1 MSAVDIEQNAFDI
14 LWAVQL
20 SARYHM
26 RRQAFFE
33 RWSRVTAATGV
44 LFGSTA
50 ITSAFAA
57 THIPTWLTALT
68 GALVAVASTVDLVV
82 GTASMAR
89 KHEELRKRFL
99 QLEAKI
105 RRCLEPTAETCALWT
120 DERLAIE
127 FDEPPIYNG
136 LALLCYD
143 ELARATRGVRDRV
156 RVLPFVRLTAQ
167 WHRWDRP
174 VEELTA

>member
-1 MSAVDIEQNAFDI
+1 MTDETIEQQAFDT

-20 SARYHM
+20 SSRYHM

-50 ITSAFAA
+50 IAGAFTAA
-57 THIPTWLTALT
+57 HMPAWITAVT
-68 GALVAVASTVDLVV
+68 GAMVAVASTVDLVV
-82 GTASMAR
+82 GTAMMAR
-89 KHEELRKRFL
+89 KHEDLRKRFL
-99 QLEAKI
+99 QLEAEI
-105 RRCLEPTAETCALWT
+105 RRCMEPTAETCVLWT
-120 DERLAIE
+120 DKRLAIE

-143 ELARATRGVRDRV
+143 ELARATRGVKERV
-156 RVLPFVRLTAQ
+156 RVLPSVRITAQ
-167 WHRWDRP
+167 WWRWDRP
-174 VEELTA
+174 VEELIA